1 MTSLVS
7 LDPAVLAWSALIA
20 LHASGLP
27 HLSSP
32 NPVLRRAAEHRLS
45 DLIAVEVTADATAP
59 VATSDLEI
67 PSPAGPLLARR
78 YRPEGSGALPTQLFL
93 HGGGFVAGSARE
105 IVNDRLLR
113 ARSAASGVQ
122 FISLDYRLA
131 PEHPY
136 PAAVE
141 DAMAVIDWLQDAAG
155 ELDIDSS
162 RFGVGGISAG
172 GGVVASALL
181 RRRSEGRSMPIHQLL
196 EVPAVSLVPVG
207 ASAVDYATG
216 FGLEDL
222 ERLRDQYVG
231 RGPSDSFASP
241 LDYPDLAGMPRT
253 LIMSAEFDPLRDSAE
268 AYAARL
274 REAGC
279 DVEAIR
285 GVGHVHGS
293 LALTATFEAALA
305 WQQTVVDELRQHL
318 VNAQEGH

>member
-1 MTSLVS
+1 MRSLVS
-7 LDPAVLAWSALIA
+7 LDLAVLAWAERLSV
-20 LHASGLP
+20 HASGLTD
-27 HLSSP
+27 LSSS

-45 DLIAVEVTADATAP
+45 DLIAVEVTADAAAP

-67 PSPAGPLLARR
+67 PSPAGRLYARR
-78 YRPEGSGALPTQLFL
+78 YRPEGAGALPTQLFL
-93 HGGGFVAGSARE
+93 HGGGFVAGSSRE

-122 FISLDYRLA
+122 FFSLDYRLA

-136 PAAVE
+136 PAAVD
-141 DAMAVIDWLQDAAG
+141 DAIAAIDWLQDAAD
-155 ELDIDSS
+155 EMDIDSS

-196 EVPAVSLVPVG
+196 EVPAVSLSPVG

-216 FGLEDL
+216 FGLENL

-231 RGPSDSFASP
+231 RGLSDSFASP
-241 LDYPDLAGMPRT
+241 LDYPDLTGMPRT
-253 LIMSAEFDPLRDSAE
+253 LIMTAEFDPLRDSAE
-268 AYAARL
+268 AYAERL
-274 REAGC
+274 RQAGC

-285 GVGHVHGS
+285 GMGHVHGS
-293 LALTATFEAALA
+293 LALTATFAAAVA
-305 WQQTVVDELRQHL
+305 WQQAVVDELSQHL
-318 VNAQEGH
+318 VSIKEGH